1 MATHPP
7 LNTIVDNIMAGDAAE
22 QTLARDI
29 VAVHGPEA
37 AVIARQN
44 ARAAALAGQPMQAK
58 SWIRVLGT
66 IQRQQKLEISQKN
79 GAEDAHRP
87 WLVPGVGAS
96 F

>member
-1 MATHPP
+1 MAPHPP
-7 LNTIVDNIMAGDAAE
+7 LHTIIDNEMADHAAE

-66 IQRQQKLEISQKN
+66 IQRQQKLETSEKN
-79 GAEDAHRP
+79 GAEDPHRP
-87 WLVPGVGAS
+87 WLVPGVGTS